1 MRPIARRSRLTLPLL
16 AAATALAPLLAGVA
30 PALAQN
36 DGVPDG
42 PPLMPTRDVT
52 VVYVVKPEGAPQE
65 QTVRVYFRGGGGLM
79 RIDGP
84 PGPDGSPS
92 GDMIMDRDGRTM
104 TIVVND
110 ARIFMQV
117 PEREVVRSPF
127 VLDASMRFTRTGTGT
142 VAGQPCTTWS
152 ITTSKGEATACVTAD
167 GVVLH
172 ESGVDGEGA
181 RGELTARTVQY
192 GPLPP
197 ALFMPPPGYQRTAH
211 PANLGQGLNGESSG
225 GPSPAVGPGGLNDG
239 AAGAVPPT
247 GTSRQP

>member
-1 MRPIARRSRLTLPLL
+1 MRPIARRSRPTLFLL
-16 AAATALAPLLAGVA
+16 AAGAALAPLLMGGP

-36 DGVPDG
+36 DGSRDGSRDG

-52 VVYVVKPEGAPQE
+52 VVYAVRPEGAPQE

-84 PGPDGSPS
+84 PGQDGSPS
-92 GDMIMDRDGRTM
+92 GDMIMDRDGQTM

-127 VLDASMRFTRTGTGT
+127 VLDAAMRFARTGTGT

-152 ITTSKGEATACVTAD
+152 ITTAKGQATACVTAD

-192 GPLPP
+192 GPLPA

-211 PANLGQGLNGESSG
+211 PANLGQGLNGASSG
-225 GPSPAVGPGGLNDG
+225 GAAPA
-239 AAGAVPPT
+239 AAWTVCT
-247 GTSRQP
+247 RS